1 MDALTPAGKLV
12 ERAYSWGHKAL
23 AITDHGVVQG
33 YPDAGNTCIGI
44 RKGGGDFKVLYGIE
58 SYEVNNDEKIFRGT
72 DKREL
77 TDEMICF
84 DLETTGTNPNED
96 RIIEIG
102 AVKLRD
108 LEVVDKLDI
117 FVNPERPIPEFI
129 SNLTHITDDMVKDG
143 ASEREALLKFKE
155 FIGDDP
161 VLVAHN
167 SQFDTGFISAC
178 AKGRASR

>member
-1 MDALTPAGKLV
+1 M
-12 ERAYSWGHKAL
+12 ERTSVSL
-23 AITDHGVVQG
+23 QTEI
-33 YPDAGNTCIGI
+33 
-44 RKGGGDFKVLYGIE
+44 
-58 SYEVNNDEKIFRGT
+58 
-72 DKREL
+72 
-77 TDEMICF
+77 ICF

-178 AKGRASR
+178 AKRQGIEIKIFFYRHCANVADNASGA

>member
-1 MDALTPAGKLV
+1 M
-12 ERAYSWGHKAL
+12 
-23 AITDHGVVQG
+23 
-33 YPDAGNTCIGI
+33 
-44 RKGGGDFKVLYGIE
+44 
-58 SYEVNNDEKIFRGT
+58 
-72 DKREL
+72 
-77 TDEMICF
+77 
-84 DLETTGTNPNED
+84 
-96 RIIEIG
+96 
-102 AVKLRD
+102 
-108 LEVVDKLDI
+108 DKLDI

-178 AKGRASR
+178 AKRH